1 MSEVKVTKEER
12 LKKEKAGLD
21 VLADIYRYAE
31 TGFGSIEAG
40 DFMRFKWYGV
50 YQQRPNEGHFMMRIK
65 VPGGRLT
72 TAQFRA
78 IAGLTRDYARGI
90 ADITTRQ
97 TIQLHWLTIEQMP
110 DIFARLDAVGLTTA
124 GACGDI
130 ARNLTSSPAAGFD
143 PQEIVD
149 PRPVVDALQAFFH
162 MNKDFG
168 DLPRKYKIAVEGST
182 VQSTLPQINDAS
194 LIAYKRPSD
203 GVAGY
208 HFFVGGGLSLQ
219 PFFGQQLD
227 IFVPA
232 DQIDKIIDVQ
242 RAISEIYR
250 DADQLRLKRTRARLK
265 YLMAEWGPEKFT
277 AEVRKKL
284 SWSPDPAA
292 PGFQFSDETFRDHLG
307 VNAQKQP
314 GLNWIGLCILS
325 GRITDGDIN
334 NACAVADKYGAGE
347 IRLTNVQNMLIP
359 HIATEDLD
367 GAKADLAAAGFEWD
381 VPNIRRGA
389 IACTGIEFCNLAITE
404 TKLKIKEV
412 VGYLETVVPNPY
424 ERGLKINMNGCPNSC
439 AQHHVGDIG
448 LQGCLARREDDS
460 QVEAYRHPLGRRS
473 GRTPVVYPRHPPQS
487 PCREDQIRPRQCHFP
502 LPGNPAKQR
511 TLRAM
516 GAPPHQRR
524 TGRFSRRR
532 NHRRRSRPPRQRQ
545 RRRRDR
551 VAISQLEK
559 AAGDFPGGFF
569 VSGFLPAAVK

>member
-1 MSEVKVTKEER
+1 MSDVKITKEER

-31 TGFGSIEAG
+31 TGFSTIDPG

-72 TAQFRA
+72 TEQLRT

-90 ADITTRQ
+90 GDITTRQ
-97 TIQLHWLTIEQMP
+97 TIQIHWLTIENMP

-130 ARNLTSSPAAGFD
+130 TRNLTSSPAAGFD
-143 PQEIVD
+143 PQQLTD

-162 MNKDFG
+162 LNKDFG

-182 VQSTLPQINDAS
+182 VQSTVPQINDAS
-194 LIAYKRPSD
+194 LIAHKRQAD
-203 GVAGY
+203 GVVGY

-232 DQIDKIIDVQ
+232 DQIEKIVDVQ
-242 RAISEIYR
+242 RAISECYR

-284 SWSPDPAA
+284 DWSPDPAA
-292 PGFQFSDETFRDHLG
+292 PGFAFSDDTYRDHLG
-307 VNAQKQP
+307 VNAQQQP
-314 GLNWIGLCILS
+314 GLHWIGLCVLA
-325 GRITDGDIN
+325 GRLTDTQMSQAAD
-334 NACAVADKYGAGE
+334 VAEKFGGGE
-347 IRLTNVQNMLIP
+347 VRLTNLQNMLIP
-359 HIATEDLD
+359 HIATENLP
-367 GAKADLAAAGFEWD
+367 GAQAALAQAGFAWD

-389 IACTGIEFCNLAITE
+389 ITCTGIEFCNLAITE
-404 TKLKIKEV
+404 TKLRIKEV
-412 VGYLETVVPNPY
+412 VGHLEEVAPNPY

-448 LQGCLARREDDS
+448 LQGCLARLDDGS
-460 QVEAYRHPLGRRS
+460 QVEAFDVHLGGDLGAHPSFTRAIHRKVPAEKVKYALANVIARFQETRQGEERFAQWAHRHTNEELDAFLGVE
-473 GRTPVVYPRHPPQS
+473 TIV
-487 PCREDQIRPRQCHFP
+487 
-502 LPGNPAKQR
+502 
-511 TLRAM
+511 
-516 GAPPHQRR
+516 GAP
-524 TGRFSRRR
+524 
-532 NHRRRSRPPRQRQ
+532 
-545 RRRRDR
+545 D
-551 VAISQLEK
+551 
-559 AAGDFPGGFF
+559 
-569 VSGFLPAAVK
+569 LPASAQGAGETAWR

>member
-1 MSEVKVTKEER
+1 MSDVKITKEER

-31 TGFGSIEAG
+31 TGFSTIDPG

-72 TAQFRA
+72 TEQLRT

-90 ADITTRQ
+90 GDITTRQ
-97 TIQLHWLTIEQMP
+97 TIQIHWLTIENMP

-130 ARNLTSSPAAGFD
+130 TRNLTSSPAAGFD
-143 PQEIVD
+143 PQQLTD

-162 MNKDFG
+162 LNKDFG

-182 VQSTLPQINDAS
+182 VQSTVPQINDAS
-194 LIAYKRPSD
+194 LIAHKRQAD
-203 GVAGY
+203 GVVGY

-232 DQIDKIIDVQ
+232 DQIEKIVDVQ
-242 RAISEIYR
+242 RAISECYR

-284 SWSPDPAA
+284 DWSPDPAA
-292 PGFQFSDETFRDHLG
+292 PGFAFSDDTYRDHLG
-307 VNAQKQP
+307 VNAQQQP
-314 GLNWIGLCILS
+314 GLHWIGLCVLA
-325 GRITDGDIN
+325 GRLTDTQMSQAAD
-334 NACAVADKYGAGE
+334 VAEKFGGGE
-347 IRLTNVQNMLIP
+347 VRLTNLQNMLIP
-359 HIATEDLD
+359 HIKAENLP
-367 GAKADLAAAGFEWD
+367 GAQAALAAAGFAWD

-389 IACTGIEFCNLAITE
+389 ITCTGIEFCNLAITE
-404 TKLKIKEV
+404 TKLRIKEV
-412 VGYLETVVPNPY
+412 VGHLEEVAPNPY

-448 LQGCLARREDDS
+448 LQGCLARLDDGS
-460 QVEAYRHPLGRRS
+460 QVEAYDVHLGGDLGAHPSFTRAIHRKVPAEKVKYALANVIARFQETRQGEERFAQWAHRHTNEELDTFLGVE
-473 GRTPVVYPRHPPQS
+473 TIV
-487 PCREDQIRPRQCHFP
+487 
-502 LPGNPAKQR
+502 
-511 TLRAM
+511 
-516 GAPPHQRR
+516 GAP
-524 TGRFSRRR
+524 
-532 NHRRRSRPPRQRQ
+532 
-545 RRRRDR
+545 D
-551 VAISQLEK
+551 
-559 AAGDFPGGFF
+559 
-569 VSGFLPAAVK
+569 LPASAQGAGETAWR